1 MVVAYPTSGESK
13 VLDGFPACQE
23 VETTVQ
29 PAAAKAPGSIAVLH
43 KALDIL
49 EALQTAD
56 GPQSL
61 DQLAAAT
68 GVARSTAH
76 RLLKNLLARGY
87 LERGATSKYTLGL
100 KLLELGGAV
109 RQHQSVRDIARPVML
124 ELRDRLGETINLGK
138 VRGDSV
144 LYLETVESVHAFRVS
159 GSLGIRDP
167 LHVTSIGKA
176 ILAWLPLERRPVL
189 TKWTRLTPNTITDPV
204 RFCEELAV
212 TRARG
217 YALDDEESMQ
227 GGRCIGVP
235 VLQNGL
241 PVAGLSVSGPV
252 ARISSDRVPEIA
264 ELLKT
269 AAATIA
275 MQLRMHPDTD

>member
-1 MVVAYPTSGESK
+1 M
-13 VLDGFPACQE
+13 LDGFPACQE

-109 RQHQSVRDIARPVML
+109 RQRQSVRDIARPVML